1 MEGIIFVL
9 ANSAMPSILLI
20 ETAST
25 NLEMENSL
33 KKFYNE
39 SVPLPFYCLYA
50 GIIADYKEMDSLI
63 KVALSNYRI
72 NKERNFFSASLEQV
86 LSILHYKEVKN
97 LTDQLQENQDD
108 FSVDSST
115 KPNNSQPVSS
125 NAILPV
131 ESGREYKQVETN
143 IQNFVDFRR
152 LNIPINSIIVCEPTN
167 ERALVKSNFVI
178 EFRGQNTT
186 LYNATRL
193 ALGDDFDNKKSILS
207 YWSFNNKSIK

>member
-9 ANSAMPSILLI
+9 ANSSMPSILLI
-20 ETAST
+20 ETAAT
-25 NLEMENSL
+25 NQEMENSL

-50 GIIADYKEMDSLI
+50 AIIADYKEMDNLI

-72 NKERNFFSASLEQV
+72 NIERNFFSASLEQII
-86 LSILHYKEVKN
+86 SILHHKEVKN
-97 LTDQLQENQDD
+97 LTEHLQENQDD
-108 FSVDSST
+108 LSNSNRTSNSVQ
-115 KPNNSQPVSS
+115 NVSS
-125 NAILPV
+125 NALLPV
-131 ESGREYKQVETN
+131 ESGREYKQVDTN

-207 YWSFNNKSIK
+207 YWTFNNKSIK

>member
-20 ETAST
+20 ETAAT
-25 NLEMENSL
+25 NQEMESSL
-33 KKFYNE
+33 KNFYNE

-50 GIIADYKEMDSLI
+50 GIIADYKEMDALL

-72 NKERNFFSASLEQV
+72 NHERNFFSASLDQV

-97 LTDQLQENQDD
+97 LTDSSQENQEDYL
-108 FSVDSST
+108 SRSS
-115 KPNNSQPVSS
+115 NNNVSS

-131 ESGREYKQVETN
+131 ESGKEYKQIDTN

-193 ALGDDFDNKKSILS
+193 ALGDDFDNKKSVLS
-207 YWSFNNKSIK
+207 YWSYNNKNIQ